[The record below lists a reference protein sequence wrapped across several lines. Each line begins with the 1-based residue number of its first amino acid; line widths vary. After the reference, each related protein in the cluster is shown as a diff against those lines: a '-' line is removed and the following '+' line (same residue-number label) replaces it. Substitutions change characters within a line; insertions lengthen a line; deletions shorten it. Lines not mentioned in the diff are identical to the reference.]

1 MRKLLIVLVAFALV
15 IVYTVPGIAGQ
26 RGFYGSAR
34 VWAGTPSGDDDLL
47 WFQHGTGLNL
57 RRLYGTWRFGTGT
70 LLVAQAYTLVD
81 TMPSNMVWNT
91 DDGLNSYGFAYSGR
105 LDQLK
110 LTVGGL
116 EVALID
122 NGTTSSVATDTETD
136 TSIARLEA
144 SYSFKVGPVAIKPF
158 FGYNTHDDV
167 IAIATNEKSYIID
180 CSLFGAM
187 AQFPVGALTIS
198 LGAYSA
204 RNSGNYGL
212 AEDGPSFTIAGT
224 SYSIANAF
232 HNTTTVPI
240 EHVTSRGSALALNY
254 KASDMI
260 TVEGGYSL
268 IHNEIDQN
276 GVRTEA
282 QTRFFYIQAPI
293 TLAKDVWII
302 PEFGTIDYGDL
313 KMTGT
318 ADTKLGDISYYSAK
332 WEIRF

>member
-15 IVYTVPGIAGQ
+15 IVYTVLGIAAQ
-26 RGFYGSAR
+26 RGLYGSAR

-47 WFQHGTGLNL
+47 WFQHGTPLNL
-57 RRLYGTWRFGTGT
+57 RRLYGAWKFGAGK
-70 LLVAQAYTLVD
+70 LLVGQAYTQVD
-81 TMPSNMVWNT
+81 TMPSNMGWNT
-91 DDGLNSYGFAYSGR
+91 DDGLNFYDFAYSGR
-105 LDQLK
+105 LEQIK
-110 LTVGGL
+110 LTVGSL

-187 AQFPVGALTIS
+187 AQFPAGALTIS

-212 AEDGPSFTIAGT
+212 AEDGPSFTIGGT

-240 EHVTSRGSALALNY
+240 EHVTSRGSALAVNY

-282 QTRFFYIQAPI
+282 QTRFFYIQTPI